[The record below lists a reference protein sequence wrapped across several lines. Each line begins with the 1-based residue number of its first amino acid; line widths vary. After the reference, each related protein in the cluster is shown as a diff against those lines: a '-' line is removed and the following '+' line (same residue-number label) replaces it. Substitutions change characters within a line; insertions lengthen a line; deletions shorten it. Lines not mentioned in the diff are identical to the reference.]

1 MYVNRP
7 ERGRGTGSALLDS
20 AISVAISRGY
30 KRMRLDTL
38 GTMHDARRL
47 YIRAGFREIPA
58 YYNNPV
64 PGAKYYELTWTAFA
78 AQCVADAR
86 ELAGQGPF
94 LLVLYNDDE
103 TTMEF
108 VFTVLQELAGMPQKL
123 AWAIM
128 HLVHETGQQ
137 GARRYSTLAEAS
149 RVCDAITM
157 AAREEGFPLKV
168 TVERT
173 PD

>member
-1 MYVNRP
+1 
-7 ERGRGTGSALLDS
+7 
-20 AISVAISRGY
+20 
-30 KRMRLDTL
+30 
-38 GTMHDARRL
+38 
-47 YIRAGFREIPA
+47 
-58 YYNNPV
+58 
-64 PGAKYYELTWTAFA
+64 
-78 AQCVADAR
+78 
-86 ELAGQGPF
+86 
-94 LLVLYNDDE
+94 
-103 TTMEF
+103 
-108 VFTVLQELAGMPQKL
+108 
-123 AWAIM
+123 M